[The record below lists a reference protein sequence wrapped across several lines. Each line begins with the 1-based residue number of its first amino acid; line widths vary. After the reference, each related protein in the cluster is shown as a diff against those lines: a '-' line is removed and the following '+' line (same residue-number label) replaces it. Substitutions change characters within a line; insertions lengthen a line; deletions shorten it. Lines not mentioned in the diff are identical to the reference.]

1 MKQFFSQYR
10 KCLRFYSS
18 FLQIFSILFLII
30 SMTLG
35 IFFVYVFRQE
45 NHNLQQAAEHS
56 YLNILESTSTTLEL
70 TMQNLQQIML
80 DTIWTSDFTN
90 ALVVP
95 FDDTYD
101 RTRNIL
107 EHLQQ
112 LVDVYPFIRSAFLY
126 CPTSQMVYGSD
137 LTYQPVEEASNE
149 LFQNPEH
156 LLSYSGARL
165 SKSHTSFFI
174 KQLAGKTIICQHL
187 YPDYLD
193 SLGALIIELDLASF
207 PLSSIFNP
215 ESSSR
220 LPCFITDTNGLPISG
235 ENSRPPLPLFFL
247 WQHYPLSLHRQSFMP
262 KTA

>member
-165 SKSHTSFFI
+165 SKSHTSYYNVFTVEGTAASRVFFRI
-174 KQLAGKTIICQHL
+174 VA
-187 YPDYLD
+187 
-193 SLGALIIELDLASF
+193 
-207 PLSSIFNP
+207 
-215 ESSSR
+215 
-220 LPCFITDTNGLPISG
+220 
-235 ENSRPPLPLFFL
+235 
-247 WQHYPLSLHRQSFMP
+247 
-262 KTA
+262 